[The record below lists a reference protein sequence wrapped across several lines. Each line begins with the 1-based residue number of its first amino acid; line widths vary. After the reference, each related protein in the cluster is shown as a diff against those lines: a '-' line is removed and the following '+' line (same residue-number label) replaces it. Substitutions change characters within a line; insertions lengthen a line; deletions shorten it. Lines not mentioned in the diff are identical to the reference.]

1 MARKKKIRDLG
12 KLPSGQVRLKVYD
25 YSEPVLDPSGNPVM
39 DEKTGKP
46 KIRKIYHSITAD
58 TLEDALILKKDFI
71 NNKKSGKP
79 ADEMSVGQAMNKYI
93 EISRP
98 TLSPTTIQRYEQIRR
113 YAFQDIM
120 EIPLRRLTPSLI
132 RQSVALECKRPN
144 HVTLKPLA
152 AKTIHDEFGLLTAT
166 LNLFYPE
173 LHYNV
178 TLPQIVKNQHELS
191 FPDQIFD
198 LVRGTDIELA
208 VLLAMWLSF
217 TMSEI
222 KGLTKSRSLSKDGQY
237 ISVVETSVMVHNKA
251 VRKDTAKQPH
261 RRRQLRIPPYI
272 QKLISQ
278 VETDELVPYTHRYV
292 SGRFTRMIDD
302 AGLPHMTFH
311 DLRHVN
317 ASVMAYLG
325 EDKVPAQYARARG
338 GWSSDHVMRGTY
350 MQQFDRKRQEVDD
363 QIDGFF
369 ASVLSLDDER
379 PDADVLFEKLR
390 KLSDKKYTEV
400 MHQLFDARPDLL
412 RDLHR
417 LLLSSR
423 KKQ

>member
-1 MARKKKIRDLG
+1 MAKKRKRDLG

-25 YSEPVLDPSGNPVM
+25 YSEPVLDADGNPVM

-46 KIRKIYHSITAD
+46 KIRKVYHSITAD

-71 NNKKSGKP
+71 TNKKIGKHTE
-79 ADEMSVGQAMNKYI
+79 DMSVGQAMNKYI
-93 EISRP
+93 EVSRP
-98 TLSPTTIQRYEQIRR
+98 TLSPTTIQRYEQVRQ

-120 EIPLRRLTPSLI
+120 DVPLRRLTPSMI
-132 RQSVALECKRPN
+132 RQSLALECKRPN
-144 HVTLKPLA
+144 ARTKKPLA
-152 AKTIHDEFGLLTAT
+152 AKTIHDEFGLVTAT
-166 LNLFYPE
+166 LNLYYPE

-178 TLPQIVKNQHELS
+178 TLPQIVKNQHELT

-198 LVRGTDIELA
+198 LIRGTTIELA

-217 TMSEI
+217 SMSEI
-222 KGLTKSRSLSKDGQY
+222 KGLTKSKSLSKDGQY
-237 ISVVETSVMVHNKA
+237 LTIVETSVMVHNKPL
-251 VRKDTAKQPH
+251 RKDTAKQPH

-272 QKLISQ
+272 KKLIDQ

-292 SGRFTRMIDD
+292 SYRFTKMIDK

-369 ASVLSLDDER
+369 SSVLNLDDDR
-379 PDADVLFEKLR
+379 PDPDVLFAKLR
-390 KLSDKKYTEV
+390 KLSDKKYSEV
-400 MHQLFDARPDLL
+400 MRQLFDGRPDLL

-417 LLLSSR
+417 LLLPKG